1 MSPERQKK
9 LENYCA
15 AHSTLPHKRLIHI
28 ERQTGLKTLAP
39 HMLTGPLQGSWLY
52 LLTKVHQPSR
62 VLEIGTFTGYAT
74 VCLASALP
82 ATAELI
88 TIEANPEYAHLIQ
101 QHVQGLEPGPNIN
114 ILLGDAK
121 TILPTL
127 APGFDL
133 VYLDANKQDYTWYYE
148 VLVPMLTPGGLFLV
162 DNVLWSGKV
171 VFGPQDV
178 DSAAMQTFNK
188 RVATDERMENV
199 ILPLRDGLMVA
210 RKK

>member
-1 MSPERQKK
+1 
-9 LENYCA
+9 
-15 AHSTLPHKRLIHI
+15 
-28 ERQTGLKTLAP
+28 
-39 HMLTGPLQGSWLY
+39 MLTGPLQGSWLY